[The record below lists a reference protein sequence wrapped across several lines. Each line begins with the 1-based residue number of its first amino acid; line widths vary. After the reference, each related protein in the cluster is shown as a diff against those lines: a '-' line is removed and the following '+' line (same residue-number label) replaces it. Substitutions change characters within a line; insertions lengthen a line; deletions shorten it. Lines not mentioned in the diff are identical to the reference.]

1 MTTIKKSSLTAERT
15 QEVIEG
21 AVRSGRITTLF
32 KSLGMTG
39 IRLVTDQGEWE
50 LPDGDFLFLLM
61 NTRASDPVFG
71 AEMVGSREPAT
82 AEADA
87 S

>member
-1 MTTIKKSSLTAERT
+1 
-15 QEVIEG
+15 
-21 AVRSGRITTLF
+21 
-32 KSLGMTG
+32 MTG